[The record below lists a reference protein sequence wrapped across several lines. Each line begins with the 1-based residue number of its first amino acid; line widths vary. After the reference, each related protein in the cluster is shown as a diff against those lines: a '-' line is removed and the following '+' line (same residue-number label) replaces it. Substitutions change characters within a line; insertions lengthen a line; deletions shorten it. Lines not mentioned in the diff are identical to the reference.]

1 MKHKHRGSRRRRR
14 LRRAII
20 ALVLFLSFSVGLIVP
35 VLARP
40 LPQGLPPQETAE
52 DLVEFLNWL
61 LTGAG
66 ALALGAA
73 LSFIAEKIPAFQRVP
88 KNWKFPVVVAATIA
102 LSLIVQIVVT
112 LVPPAVFAVAQPYWR
127 TAVVALFALVS
138 SQVTHARV
146 IQP

>member
-1 MKHKHRGSRRRRR
+1 MSIRR

-20 ALVLFLSFSVGLIVP
+20 ALVLFFAFLVGLAVP
-35 VLARP
+35 VLAHP
-40 LPQGLPPQETAE
+40 LPQEAPPQDTAE

-73 LSFIAEKIPAFQRVP
+73 LSFIAEKIPAFQRIP

-102 LSLIVQIVVT
+102 LSLIVQVAVT
-112 LVPPAVFAVAQPYWR
+112 LVPPAVFAAVQPFWR
-127 TAVVALFALVS
+127 TAVIALFALVS

-146 IQP
+146 IQS